1 MKNRLFFIL
10 SIALFFVSCK
20 DNNQKRLAESKKE
33 RARKEVIFKKINEGW
48 VFYDTPIN
56 ETSESTIGT
65 WKELGSLMNELA
77 QKPKKSIGAF
87 QQKAKAIATA
97 AMALD
102 KNIPIQ
108 FDKPQI
114 KGRIA
119 TVITKAKMLNLY
131 INLDRIPEKKV
142 IQMISE
148 TNRELASLQREMDK
162 IVEKS
167 KIPEE
172 EGEADLKRMLDST
185 RAIPSTPIDPNKPRV
200 E

>member
-20 DNNQKRLAESKKE
+20 DNNTKRLAENKKE
-33 RARKEVIFKKINEGW
+33 VARKEVLFKKINESW

-56 ETSESTIGT
+56 EASESIVGT
-65 WKELGSLMNELA
+65 WNELRVFMDELA

-87 QQKAKAIATA
+87 QQKAKAIANA
-97 AMALD
+97 AKQLD

-119 TVITKAKMLNLY
+119 TVITKASMLNLY

-148 TNRELASLQREMDK
+148 TNRELAALQREMDK

-172 EGEADLKRMLDST
+172 EGEADLKRMLDSS
-185 RAIPSTPIDPNKPRV
+185 RAIPSIPAETNTPRV